1 MSSYFHVFKRKKL
14 FNSSHNL
21 IFALPNRRGTSCNSL
36 FVNLKDF

>member
-1 MSSYFHVFKRKKL
+1 MSPYFHVFKRKKL

-21 IFALPNRRGTSCNSL
+21 IFALPNRRETSCNSL